1 MRLPSIRRKCIA
13 SKQNQN
19 DNMIRRTTDDTDIVH
34 RTDEDDA
41 PVVNRF
47 PCELLS
53 SILSTPTPPSTSL
66 ESLSA
71 MQQSPCQEV
80 EVAKERP
87 NQTLRSISDIAIDNN
102 SSTDTTVNDTESDTT
117 NCDTNHRLQVKK
129 SVHYIDG
136 RDTTY
141 QDIKYYDHYGTELS
155 VITRVYYRPYTS
167 VEENQMLFYRDE
179 DYAKF
184 RRLASTIFTLEDRAS
199 FYCITVC
206 CDEQS
211 GAVPRHEPPT
221 IEKGVKNKED
231 TTTANVA
238 DHQVNMVGISNVRN
252 SLHSKAA

>member
-19 DNMIRRTTDDTDIVH
+19 DNIRRTTDDTDIVH
-34 RTDEDDA
+34 RTDEEDDA

-53 SILSTPTPPSTSL
+53 SILPTPTPPSTSL

-102 SSTDTTVNDTESDTT
+102 SRTATTVNDTESDTT
-117 NCDTNHRLQVKK
+117 NCDTNHHLQVKK

-141 QDIKYYDHYGTELS
+141 QDIKYYDQYM
-155 VITRVYYRPYTS
+155 VQNY
-167 VEENQMLFYRDE
+167 
-179 DYAKF
+179 
-184 RRLASTIFTLEDRAS
+184 
-199 FYCITVC
+199 
-206 CDEQS
+206 QS
-211 GAVPRHEPPT
+211 
-221 IEKGVKNKED
+221 
-231 TTTANVA
+231 
-238 DHQVNMVGISNVRN
+238 
-252 SLHSKAA
+252 

>member
-19 DNMIRRTTDDTDIVH
+19 DNIRRTTDDTDIVH
-34 RTDEDDA
+34 RTDEEDDA

-53 SILSTPTPPSTSL
+53 SILPTPTPPSTSL

-102 SSTDTTVNDTESDTT
+102 SRTATTVNDTESDTT
-117 NCDTNHRLQVKK
+117 NCDTNHHLQVKK

-167 VEENQMLFYRDE
+167 VEENKMLFYTDE

-184 RRLASTIFTLEDRAS
+184 RRLASTIFTLEDRAL

-211 GAVPRHEPPT
+211 GAVPMHEPPT
-221 IEKGVKNKED
+221 NAKKED
-231 TTTANVA
+231 TTTANVV
-238 DHQVNMVGISNVRN
+238 DRQVNMAKIANVRN